1 MFDKSNPS
9 IDEILLEK
17 GLLNIEQLK
26 KVWGIQRETGK
37 KIEDILLELQLV
49 TQSDL
54 VNANASMMEMDYV
67 DLSNFDFSDYSIPTL
82 ITESMATRY
91 CMIPIEKNGDTLIV
105 AMKDPT
111 DIFATDDVRLATGL
125 EIKPVFADASHIEK
139 LISKI
144 FVKRMNQS
152 NNEKAD
158 QENDKDTA
166 KALTDVNGQI
176 ESDLNDSNDI
186 YNSYESVKAETAATA
201 TTIPEI
207 PNNHDYD
214 GFLQYS
220 NEYMSNE
227 KIEYNFDDD
236 TNSNSSVLSDNTDI
250 EFDTNPNLNFN
261 KNISIND
268 RAYANDSQFAAEN
281 AGTGFL
287 DNDSEYKPSLF
298 KERLGK
304 QLVRAGV
311 ITQAQL
317 DTALDIQTRSGKR
330 LGEILAKEGY
340 IQKKVLYEFLEKQMG
355 IPHVDLEATVIP
367 DEIIG
372 IVEESIAR
380 RHKLVP
386 IEKDNNI
393 LKVAMSDPMNIF
405 SVDDLRLA
413 TGMEI
418 MPLLADEEQIVAI
431 LNDYYDRVAKI
442 ASVESSEKKPDSK
455 ESPKGV
461 LDLEEEMKK
470 VTEEINV
477 EINEEQEQEDEIIE
491 ISDVENAPIVR
502 MVNIVFNKAVAS
514 HASDIHIEPYEDCVM
529 IRFRVDGQLLEIMKY
544 DKKVLPSLVARI
556 KIISGLN
563 IAEKRIPQ
571 DGRISMKIDNS
582 AYDMRVS
589 VLPTMFGEKIV
600 IRIAD
605 KEGFNVSKKDLGFFE
620 DDLEKFD
627 SILSHPH
634 GVVLVTGPT
643 GSGKSTTLYT
653 ALKELCKPNVNIMTV
668 EDPVESTVRGVN
680 QVQVNVKAG
689 LTFAA
694 ALRSFLRQDPDIIM
708 VGEIRDSETAEI
720 AIRAAITGHLVLST
734 LHTNDAPST
743 VTRLIDMGI
752 EPFLASSSIV
762 GVIAQRLV
770 RRLCTE
776 CKQEYTPTLTDR
788 QALGIGEDEEVKIYT
803 KKGCPKCNNTGYRGR
818 IAIYEIMTI
827 NNEIR
832 ELISKNVTSDT
843 IKAAAIKNGMKTLRA
858 NCARLVL
865 SGITTVDEMIRVTY
879 SKE

>member
-281 AGTGFL
+281 AGAGFL

>member
-1 MFDKSNPS
+1 MFDKSKMS
-9 IDEILLEK
+9 IDEILLDK

-54 VNANASMMEMDYV
+54 VNANASMMEMEYV

-82 ITESMATRY
+82 ISESMATRY

-111 DIFATDDVRLATGL
+111 DIFATDDVRLTTGL
-125 EIKPVFADASHIEK
+125 DIKPVFADASHIEK

-144 FVKRMNQS
+144 FVKSMNQFNDET
-152 NNEKAD
+152 NN
-158 QENDKDTA
+158 Q
-166 KALTDVNGQI
+166 
-176 ESDLNDSNDI
+176 ESDIKNDLIDSNDI
-186 YNSYESVKAETAATA
+186 NNSYETAKDETAATA
-201 TTIPEI
+201 AAVPEI

-220 NEYMSNE
+220 NDFMSNE
-227 KIEYNFDDD
+227 KIEYNFDDNS
-236 TNSNSSVLSDNTDI
+236 NSNSSALLNNTND
-250 EFDTNPNLNFN
+250 EFDTNSDININE
-261 KNISIND
+261 NISTNE
-268 RAYANDSQFAAEN
+268 RSYAPDSQFAAEN
-281 AGTGFL
+281 AGPKFL

-317 DTALDIQTRSGKR
+317 DNALDIQTRTGKR

-340 IQKKVLYEFLEKQMG
+340 IEKKLLYEFLEKQMG
-355 IPHVDLEATVIP
+355 VPHVDLETADIP
-367 DEIIG
+367 EEIIG

-380 RHKLVP
+380 RHKLIP

-431 LNDYYDRVAKI
+431 LNDYYEKVA
-442 ASVESSEKKPDSK
+442 ATVSESPDKKTDSK
-455 ESPKGV
+455 EPQRGV
-461 LDLEEEMKK
+461 MDLEEEIKK
-470 VTEEINV
+470 VNEEINV

-491 ISDVENAPIVR
+491 ISDVDNAPIVR

-563 IAEKRIPQ
+563 IAEKRVPQ

-708 VGEIRDSETAEI
+708 VGEIRDGETAEI

-752 EPFLASSSIV
+752 EPFLASSSVV
-762 GVIAQRLV
+762 GIIAQRLV
-770 RRLCTE
+770 RRLCPK
-776 CKQEYTPTLTDR
+776 CKEEYTPTLNDR
-788 QALGIGEDEEVKIYT
+788 QALEIGEDEDVKIYN
-803 KKGCPKCNNTGYRGR
+803 KKGCQHCNNTGYRGR

-832 ELISKNVTSDT
+832 DLIAKNVTSDT
-843 IKAAAIKNGMKTLRA
+843 IKAAAINNGMKTLRA